1 MTDSNNRTIAKNTV
15 FLYSRLVIIILV
27 TLYTSRVT
35 LKVLGIDDYGIYQSV
50 AGVVSFL
57 AFLNTAL
64 ATGTSRFITFEMGKK
79 EPKAAELF
87 STLRTAHLILAA
99 AVFLIGEIIGLWF
112 IYNRLVIPPDRF
124 AAAVFAFHFSMA
136 ATFVQIT
143 QVPYNATIIAHEK
156 MNIYAYISL
165 LEAVLKLLLVF
176 ALKVILFD
184 KLQVY
189 SVLMCVTTVL
199 IMMTYRIY
207 CRKAFPETR
216 ARFGFDGKLF
226 KDVAAFSSWSLFSS
240 TASALANQGVT
251 VVTNMFFA
259 PATVSLRSLALTV
272 NNALNVFISNFR
284 TAVNPQIVKK
294 YAAGDHQGSKK
305 LALASTQY
313 TYYLMMLIVLPLF
326 LLLDPVLKI
335 WLDEV
340 PEGLVPFVQLALI
353 QGLFQAIDTSLYAAI
368 YAKGRIKENA
378 LISPLLDFIQLP
390 VIYVLFLLGFP
401 PVTLAWVAAA
411 CYAVLAFIVKPV
423 LVHVIAGYEYG
434 AVMKMLGRCM
444 AVTVVSAVLPVVSSI
459 MLDENTVSG
468 FIVILLVSLFSSAA
482 VIWTLGID
490 KNMRKLITSW
500 LKELPRRTHNG
511 GLK

>member
-1 MTDSNNRTIAKNTV
+1 M
-15 FLYSRLVIIILV
+15 LV

-35 LKVLGIDDYGIYQSV
+35 LKVLGVDDYGIYQSV

-57 AFLNTAL
+57 AFLNNAL

-79 EPKAAELF
+79 NPKTSELF
-87 STLRTAHLILAA
+87 ATLRTAHLILAA
-99 AVFLIGEIIGLWF
+99 AVFAAGEIIGLWF
-112 IYNRLVIPPDRF
+112 IYNKLVIPPERF
-124 AAAVFAFHFSMA
+124 SAAVFAFHFSMG

-143 QVPYNATIIAHEK
+143 QVPYNATIIAHER

-165 LEAVLKLLLVF
+165 LEAAMKLFLVF

-207 CRKAFPETR
+207 CRRVFAETR
-216 ARFGFDGKLF
+216 AKFSFSRSIF
-226 KDVAAFSSWSLFSS
+226 KDVAAFSCWSLFSS
-240 TASALANQGVT
+240 SASALANQGVT

-259 PATVSLRSLALTV
+259 PAAVTLRSLALTV
-272 NNALNVFISNFR
+272 NSALNVFISNFR

-326 LLLDPVLKI
+326 LLLSPVLKI

-340 PEGLVPFVQLALI
+340 PDGLIPFVQLALI

-378 LISPLLDFIQLP
+378 LISPMLDFIQLP
-390 VIYVLFLLGFP
+390 VIYVMFRLGFP
-401 PVTLAWVAAA
+401 PVTLAWVAAI

-423 LVHVIAGYEYG
+423 LVHVIAGYGYG
-434 AVMKMLGRCM
+434 EVMKMLGKCA

-459 MLDENTVSG
+459 MLDENTVTG
-468 FIVILLVSLFSSAA
+468 FIAVLLVSLISSAT

-490 KNMRKLITSW
+490 KNMRKLMITW
-500 LKELPRRTHNG
+500 LKELTHRTHNG
-511 GLK
+511 ELK